1 MTTRLHLNSL
11 KGILLIALFIL
22 LLIKSFGA
30 QAQIYK
36 GFVAGFGT
44 RNSTI
49 SSTIAQVDQA
59 NLVQAGGQIG
69 LMFGNNVLRS
79 KIGLLGYYSSTGA
92 GAGTTDLYESNGA
105 VNFYPLA
112 LIAKKGSLVEP
123 YITGG
128 VSYDQFKFFG
138 YYINQEPGNLNYSQ
152 AEAPYLGKIKQLNAT
167 FGMGVEVKL
176 TDNHNFIHLFGE
188 ARYGRNLSSKSD
200 EAAFDRT
207 NIVNQTHV
215 TVGLT
220 FGMAR

>member
-1 MTTRLHLNSL
+1 MTTRLHLNTV
-11 KGILLIALFIL
+11 KGILLIALFIFL
-22 LLIKSFGA
+22 MIQAFVADA
-30 QAQIYK
+30 QVYK

-44 RNSTI
+44 RNSVI
-49 SSTIAQVDQA
+49 SSNIAQIDQA
-59 NLVQAGGQIG
+59 NLLQAGGQIG
-69 LMFGNNVLRS
+69 LIFGNNVLRS

-105 VNFYPLA
+105 INFYPLA
-112 LIAKKGSLVEP
+112 LMLKKNSLVQP

-138 YYINQEPGNLNYSQ
+138 YYINQEPGNTNYSQ

-167 FGMGVEVKL
+167 LGVGIEVKL
-176 TDNHNFIHLFGE
+176 KDDYNFIHLFGE

-200 EAAFDRT
+200 QTSLDRT
-207 NIVNQTHV
+207 DIIDQTHV